1 MSAEAHPETP
11 AAALAALQAGNER
24 HQAGRQE
31 LRNLSPLGERHGDGQ
46 RPFAAII
53 SCADSRVSTALAFD
67 LDRGNLFV
75 SKVAGNTL
83 DTGTVGSTEF
93 AVAVL
98 GVKLV
103 MVLGHTD
110 CGAVEAAIAVA
121 DGSRVY
127 PPDEF
132 GAIGPVV
139 DAVVPAVESLPA
151 DQRALPDC
159 VAANARAQAAKIAE
173 TGPIIGPAVEKG
185 TVSVVAAVYE
195 IETGR
200 VELLQPI

>member
-1 MSAEAHPETP
+1 MNADAYPETP
-11 AAALAALQAGNER
+11 AAALAALRAGNER
-24 HQAGRQE
+24 HQAGTQE
-31 LRNLSPLGERHGDGQ
+31 LRNLSPLGERHAEGQ

-110 CGAVEAAIAVA
+110 CGAVKAAIEVA
-121 DGSRVY
+121 EGTSVY
-127 PPDEF
+127 PAGEY
-132 GAIGPVV
+132 GEIGPVV

-151 DQRALPDC
+151 DQRSLREC
-159 VAANARAQAAKIAE
+159 VAANARGQAAELAAR
-173 TGPIIGPAVEKG
+173 GPIIGPAVEAG
-185 TVSVVAAVYE
+185 TISVVAAVYE
-195 IETGR
+195 VETGR
-200 VELLQPI
+200 VGLL

>member
-1 MSAEAHPETP
+1 MNSEAYPETP

-24 HQAGRQE
+24 HRAGTQA
-31 LRNLSPLGERHGDGQ
+31 LRNLSPLGERHADGQ

-53 SCADSRVSTALAFD
+53 SCADSRVSAALAFD

-83 DTGTVGSTEF
+83 DTGTLGSTEF
-93 AVAVL
+93 AVALL

-110 CGAVEAAIAVA
+110 CGAVKAAIEVA
-121 DGSRVY
+121 DGRRTY
-127 PPDEF
+127 PPDEY
-132 GAIGPVV
+132 GAIGPMV

-151 DQRALPDC
+151 DRRTVPDC
-159 VAANARAQAAKIAE
+159 VEANARAQAAEIAGR
-173 TGPIIGPAVEKG
+173 GPIIAPAVEAG
-185 TVSVVAAVYE
+185 RLQVVPAVYE
-195 IETGR
+195 IESRR
-200 VELLQPI
+200 VELL

>member
-1 MSAEAHPETP
+1 MSADAYPETP
-11 AAALAALQAGNER
+11 AAALAALRAGNER
-24 HQAGRQE
+24 HQAGTQE
-31 LRNLSPLGERHGDGQ
+31 LRNLSPLGERHADGQ

-110 CGAVEAAIAVA
+110 CGAVKAAIEVA
-121 DGSRVY
+121 DGTRVY
-127 PPDEF
+127 PPEEYGD
-132 GAIGPVV
+132 IGPVV
-139 DAVVPAVESLPA
+139 DAVVPAIESLPA
-151 DQRALPDC
+151 DQRALREC
-159 VAANARAQAAKIAE
+159 VAANARSQAAALADR
-173 TGPIIGPAVEKG
+173 GPIIGPAVEAG
-185 TVSVVAAVYE
+185 TVRVVAAVYE

-200 VELLQPI
+200 VELL

>member
-1 MSAEAHPETP
+1 MSADAYPETP
-11 AAALAALQAGNER
+11 AAALAALRAGNER
-24 HQAGRQE
+24 HQAGTQE
-31 LRNLSPLGERHGDGQ
+31 LRNLSPLGERHADGQ

-83 DTGTVGSTEF
+83 DTGIVGSTEF

-110 CGAVEAAIAVA
+110 CGAVKAAIQVA
-121 DGSRVY
+121 DGTRVY
-127 PPDEF
+127 PPEEYGD
-132 GAIGPVV
+132 IGPVV
-139 DAVVPAVESLPA
+139 DAVVPAIEALPA
-151 DQRALPDC
+151 DQRALPGC
-159 VAANARAQAAKIAE
+159 VAANARAQATEIADR
-173 TGPIIGPAVEKG
+173 GPIIGPAVEAG
-185 TVSVVAAVYE
+185 TVRVVAAVYE

-200 VELLQPI
+200 VELL

>member
-1 MSAEAHPETP
+1 MSAEGYPETP
-11 AAALAALQAGNER
+11 DEALAALLAGSER
-24 HQAGRQE
+24 HQAGTQE
-31 LRNLSPLGERHGDGQ
+31 LRNLSPLGERHTEGQ

-83 DTGTVGSTEF
+83 NTGTVGSTEF

-103 MVLGHTD
+103 MVLGHSD
-110 CGAVEAAIAVA
+110 CGAVTAAIDVA
-121 DGSRVY
+121 DGSESY
-127 PPDEF
+127 PADEY
-132 GAIGPVV
+132 GSIGPLV
-139 DAVVPAVESLPA
+139 DAIVPTVRSLP
-151 DQRALPDC
+151 DDERSLGNC
-159 VAANARAQAAKIAE
+159 IVANARAQAADLAGRNPVIK
-173 TGPIIGPAVEKG
+173 PRVEAG
-185 TVSVVAAVYE
+185 ELRVVAAVYE

-200 VELLQPI
+200 VELV

>member
-1 MSAEAHPETP
+1 MNGDAYPETP
-11 AAALAALQAGNER
+11 AAALAALRAGNER
-24 HQAGRQE
+24 HEAGTQE
-31 LRNLSPLGERHGDGQ
+31 LRSLSPLGQRHADGQ

-110 CGAVEAAIAVA
+110 CGAVKAAIQVA
-121 DGSRVY
+121 DGTRVY
-127 PPDEF
+127 APEEYGD
-132 GAIGPVV
+132 IGPVV
-139 DAVVPAVESLPA
+139 DAVVPAIESLPA
-151 DQRALPDC
+151 DQRALREC
-159 VAANARAQAAKIAE
+159 VAANARSQAAALADR
-173 TGPIIGPAVEKG
+173 GPIIGPAVEAG
-185 TVSVVAAVYE
+185 TISVVAAVYE
-195 IETGR
+195 IETGH
-200 VELLQPI
+200 VELL

>member
-1 MSAEAHPETP
+1 MNAEAYPETP
-11 AAALAALQAGNER
+11 AAALAALQAGNKR
-24 HQAGRQE
+24 HQAGTQE
-31 LRNLSPLGERHGDGQ
+31 LRNLSPLGERHADGQ

-83 DTGTVGSTEF
+83 DRGTLGSTEF

-98 GVKLV
+98 GVTLV

-110 CGAVEAAIAVA
+110 CGAVKAAIEVA
-121 DGSRVY
+121 NGTRTY
-127 PPDEF
+127 PPDTY

-139 DAVVPAVESLPA
+139 DAVVPAVKALPA
-151 DQRALPDC
+151 NQRALPAC
-159 VAANARAQAAKIAE
+159 VAANARAQAAEIARKA
-173 TGPIIGPAVEKG
+173 PIIRPAVEAG
-185 TVSVVAAVYE
+185 TLSVVAAVYE
-195 IETGR
+195 VEAGR
-200 VELLQPI
+200 VELL

>member
-1 MSAEAHPETP
+1 MSTEKYPDTP

-24 HQAGRQE
+24 HQAGTQE
-31 LRNLSPLGERHGDGQ
+31 LRNLSPLGERHADGQ

-110 CGAVEAAIAVA
+110 CGAVKAAIEVA
-121 DGSRVY
+121 DGTRAY
-127 PPDEF
+127 PPDEY

-139 DAVVPAVESLPA
+139 DAVVPAVKSLPA
-151 DQRALPDC
+151 DQRALPEC
-159 VAANARAQAAKIAE
+159 VTANARAQATKLAE
-173 TGPIIGPAVEKG
+173 TGPIIGPAVEAG
-185 TVSVVAAVYE
+185 RVSVVPAVYE
-195 IETGR
+195 VETGR
-200 VELLQPI
+200 VELL

>member
-1 MSAEAHPETP
+1 MNAEAYPETP

-24 HQAGRQE
+24 HQAGTQE
-31 LRNLSPLGERHGDGQ
+31 LRNLSPLGERHADGQ

-110 CGAVEAAIAVA
+110 CGAVKAAIEVA
-121 DGSRVY
+121 DGTRSY
-127 PPDEF
+127 PADEY
-132 GAIGPVV
+132 GSIRAVV
-139 DAVVPAVESLPA
+139 DPVVPAVESLPA
-151 DQRALPDC
+151 DRRGLPEC
-159 VAANARAQAAKIAE
+159 VAANARAQADELAE
-173 TGPIIGPAVEKG
+173 RGPIIGPAVKSG
-185 TVSVVAAVYE
+185 ALSVVAAVYDV
-195 IETGR
+195 ETGR
-200 VELLQPI
+200 VELL

>member
-1 MSAEAHPETP
+1 MNAEPFPQTP

-24 HQAGRQE
+24 HRAGKQE
-31 LRNLSPLGERHGDGQ
+31 LRNLSPLGERHADGQ

-110 CGAVEAAIAVA
+110 CGAVKAAIEVA
-121 DGSRVY
+121 DGARTY
-127 PPDEF
+127 PADEY

-139 DAVVPAVESLPA
+139 DAVVPAVESLPP
-151 DQRALPDC
+151 DRRGLPEC
-159 VAANARAQAAKIAE
+159 VAANARAQAAKLAG
-173 TGPIIGPAVEKG
+173 TGPIIGPAVEAAE
-185 TVSVVAAVYE
+185 VSVVAAVYE
-195 IETGR
+195 VETGR
-200 VELLQPI
+200 IELL

>member
-1 MSAEAHPETP
+1 MNAEAYPQTP
-11 AAALAALQAGNER
+11 AAALAALRAGNER
-24 HQAGRQE
+24 HQAGNQE
-31 LRNLSPLGERHGDGQ
+31 LRNLSPLGERHADGQ

-53 SCADSRVSTALAFD
+53 SCADSRVSTTLAFD

-110 CGAVEAAIAVA
+110 CGAVKAAIEVA
-121 DGSRVY
+121 DGTRAY
-127 PPDEF
+127 PPDEY

-159 VAANARAQAAKIAE
+159 VAANARAQAAELAGR
-173 TGPIIGPAVEKG
+173 GPIVGPAVEAG
-185 TVSVVAAVYE
+185 AVSVVAAVYE
-195 IETGR
+195 VESGR
-200 VELLQPI
+200 VELL